1 MKVLVGNTGL
11 VGSTLRDTINFDLEF
26 NSKNINEFS
35 SYNIDGCDLYLSCLP
50 ATKWLVNQNVIG
62 DLENIINLIQI
73 FKTKSYK
80 NIYLISTIDVYG
92 DSPQNVNEDYLPNY
106 KNSSYGSNRLLF
118 ESLVRTQ
125 LKCEKCM
132 VFRLP
137 ALFNNRIKKNILFDL
152 INNNNI
158 DKINTNSKYQWY
170 NLDHLSIDI
179 HSLENEFPNEEV
191 FNLFT
196 EPLETQM
203 IVDLFPQHK
212 NSVFFGDTK
221 IEYNYKTKYSNEG
234 YFKNNLEVL
243 NDIKN
248 MVNEFINK

>member
-1 MKVLVGNTGL
+1 MKVLVGSTGL
-11 VGSTLRDTINFDLEF
+11 VGSTLRDKINFDFEF
-26 NSKNINEFS
+26 NSKNISDFLSHDIN
-35 SYNIDGCDLYLSCLP
+35 GCDLYLSCLP
-50 ATKWLVNQNVIG
+50 ATKWMVNKNVID
-62 DLENIINLIQI
+62 DLENIVNLIKI
-73 FKTKSYK
+73 FNTKSYNK
-80 NIYLISTIDVYG
+80 IYLISTIDVYG
-92 DSPQNVNEDYLPNY
+92 DSPQKVDEDYLPNY

-125 LKCEKCM
+125 LKYEKCM
-132 VFRLP
+132 VFRLS

-158 DKINTNSKYQWY
+158 DKINTNSTYQWY
-170 NLDHLSIDI
+170 NLDQLSKDI
-179 HSLENEFPNEEV
+179 YYLESRFPYEEV

-196 EPLETQM
+196 EPLDTRM

-221 IEYNYKTKYSNEG
+221 IEYNYKTKYFDGG
-234 YFKNNLEVL
+234 YFKDNLEIL
-243 NDIKN
+243 NDIKD